1 MYTSVG
7 AQTHATGR
15 VPGESAK
22 VDHATTSTQT
32 TFFFAPEASRVD
44 VSIFYTGTWFFI
56 QKQVWCLLE
65 NLVPVQIHDMHAF
78 TSALGGMVNGV
89 KCIGLARLLG
99 HKNKPHGNNDTYIRA
114 VMVTAGEIII
124 LPSVYTLKYNT
135 LHPRAKYISSR
146 WQLQTNSES
155 SAVLN
160 TEIFLRYKLNI
171 YKVIQSYSKIQMN
184 RFCKFAFSLTTMD
197 VSDLGCI
204 GSQSSGKL
212 GNACLAFVHNHQVR
226 VLKVFGVDNERKSTV
241 VTLRFIP
248 SYLTWLIA
256 DLLKKNNMEEHGMN
270 WKIFF
275 FFVFLSL
282 KIT

>member
-1 MYTSVG
+1 MSMNTNTIIVDSDHEIIQKRITSLKNQADQLTHTVFNRYIHRTSMYTSVG

-146 WQLQTNSES
+146 
-155 SAVLN
+155 
-160 TEIFLRYKLNI
+160 
-171 YKVIQSYSKIQMN
+171 
-184 RFCKFAFSLTTMD
+184 
-197 VSDLGCI
+197 
-204 GSQSSGKL
+204 
-212 GNACLAFVHNHQVR
+212 
-226 VLKVFGVDNERKSTV
+226 
-241 VTLRFIP
+241 
-248 SYLTWLIA
+248 
-256 DLLKKNNMEEHGMN
+256 
-270 WKIFF
+270 
-275 FFVFLSL
+275 
-282 KIT
+282 